1 LGACVGGVWT
11 VAEVVGLVGVVVGVV
26 GELATDDV

>member
-11 VAEVVGLVGVVVGVV
+11 VAEVVGLVGVV